1 MKELLENWQKF
12 LEEDETDLL
21 TEVAPQPGTGR
32 GPADRQQFRQD
43 KQDAESL
50 TSRKASALS
59 NWQANKQDY
68 VSPKQARINK
78 QNRDYSQTGPDA
90 PEYAKKYQQ
99 KRNTGM
105 FAGEDTGFLSK
116 LTPNIPEIGS
126 GPRAR
131 DQKSYTKRQAKIKTR
146 DDKRRK
152 SAEAANARA
161 GAQTQRRADKETAVT
176 ARDRDY
182 GSDSMWGSSAI
193 GQMVRQQADKS
204 STKDKTNKA
213 KALEALPGEKRSAFR
228 PESGE
233 SRFSDKQMDW
243 MKQNPNLVRQ
253 NMITT
258 HATGK
263 PGDKGY
269 EPEQRTA
276 LASKNPGSHAP
287 LADQGS
293 RWARAGRA
301 INPFDQQSK
310 DARMYKGVQQVSQN
324 QLARQQAAR
333 AQGLTPAEMVRG
345 TTNRQNWD
353 KNWKARSQMP
363 GPTAQPAPTRPP
375 APTPA
380 QNPAAIPPQHAGS
393 GIVPGSARALPV
405 VNPKQTAQQQG
416 GGESFAPGTTETQKD
431 LLRRSAGV
439 KPPPH
444 RDDELQEIKSFL
456 NKWEQFAARDLV
468 QEEIEP
474 SDVDVSSFKI
484 NQTLEPNV
492 WEGDQNLN
500 PTVRRRLLHL
510 VDKFWQS
517 LDLPD
522 LRIED
527 ITFTGSL
534 ANHNWSQF
542 SDVDLHILVD
552 FTNLPGIDEIT
563 EALMTAKRV
572 DWNNKHNIEIF
583 GFEVEIY
590 IQDSNEVHHSTGVY
604 SVLHDQWEVKPQ
616 YEDFT
621 IDYDNVKIKAAH
633 IMNQID
639 KIEREFNNENYE
651 ESISDVERLKE
662 KLRKFRKCGL
672 EQGGEYSPENLA
684 FKALRRNGYLE
695 KLSRFKIDSYDK
707 IMSL

>member
-12 LEEDETDLL
+12 LEEGEADLL
-21 TEVAPQPGTGR
+21 TEQLPGASR
-32 GPADRQQFRQD
+32 HDRQQVRSG
-43 KQDAESL
+43 ESTADPGGL
-50 TSRKASALS
+50 EQRKASALS
-59 NWQANKQDY
+59 NWQKDKQDY
-68 VSPKQARINK
+68 VSPAQARTNK
-78 QNRDYSQTGPDA
+78 QNRDYSQTGADA
-90 PEYAKKYQQ
+90 PEYAKEYQ
-99 KRNTGM
+99 KSRNTGL
-105 FAGEDTGFLSK
+105 FG
-116 LTPNIPEIGS
+116 

-146 DDKRRK
+146 DAKRRK
-152 SAEAANARA
+152 SAEAANTRA

-204 STKDKTNKA
+204 TTKDKTNKA
-213 KALEALPGEKRSAFR
+213 KALEALPGEERSAFR

-233 SRFSDKQMDW
+233 SRFSDKQIDW

-263 PGDKGY
+263 PGEKGY
-269 EPEQRTA
+269 EPAQATA

-333 AQGLTPAEMVRG
+333 AQGLSSAEMVRG

-353 KNWKARSQMP
+353 QNWKARSQMP
-363 GPTAQPAPTRPP
+363 GPLAQPAPTRAPAPRTKRQGGAPPPP
-375 APTPA
+375 A
-380 QNPAAIPPQHAGS
+380 
-393 GIVPGSARALPV
+393 
-405 VNPKQTAQQQG
+405 VNPTQTAQQQG
-416 GGESFAPGTTETQKD
+416 GGEVFAPGTTEAQKD
-431 LLRRSAGV
+431 LLRKSAGIRA
-439 KPPPH
+439 PAPH

-468 QEEIEP
+468 QEEVEP
-474 SDVDVSSFKI
+474 SDVDVSSFRI

-492 WEGDQNLN
+492 WEEDQSLN

-572 DWNNKHNIEIF
+572 NWNKKHNIEIF

-639 KIEREFNNENYE
+639 KIEREFNNENYK

>member
-1 MKELLENWQKF
+1 
-12 LEEDETDLL
+12 
-21 TEVAPQPGTGR
+21 
-32 GPADRQQFRQD
+32 
-43 KQDAESL
+43 
-50 TSRKASALS
+50 
-59 NWQANKQDY
+59 
-68 VSPKQARINK
+68 
-78 QNRDYSQTGPDA
+78 
-90 PEYAKKYQQ
+90 
-99 KRNTGM
+99 
-105 FAGEDTGFLSK
+105 
-116 LTPNIPEIGS
+116 
-126 GPRAR
+126 
-131 DQKSYTKRQAKIKTR
+131 
-146 DDKRRK
+146 
-152 SAEAANARA
+152 
-161 GAQTQRRADKETAVT
+161 
-176 ARDRDY
+176 
-182 GSDSMWGSSAI
+182 
-193 GQMVRQQADKS
+193 
-204 STKDKTNKA
+204 
-213 KALEALPGEKRSAFR
+213 
-228 PESGE
+228 
-233 SRFSDKQMDW
+233 
-243 MKQNPNLVRQ
+243 
-253 NMITT
+253 
-258 HATGK
+258 
-263 PGDKGY
+263 
-269 EPEQRTA
+269 
-276 LASKNPGSHAP
+276 
-287 LADQGS
+287 
-293 RWARAGRA
+293 
-301 INPFDQQSK
+301 
-310 DARMYKGVQQVSQN
+310 VQQVSQN
-324 QLARQQAAR
+324 QLAHQQAAR

-353 KNWKARSQMP
+353 QNWKARSQMP
-363 GPTAQPAPTRPP
+363 GPLAQPAPTRAPAPRVKRQDGAPPAAVPQVGGQPP
-375 APTPA
+375 APQSQPKDFRPAPVKLPTGWAKSGETQAQAIERFKKMPLNQQIHPTPA
-380 QNPAAIPPQHAGS
+380 
-393 GIVPGSARALPV
+393 
-405 VNPKQTAQQQG
+405 
-416 GGESFAPGTTETQKD
+416 
-431 LLRRSAGV
+431 
-439 KPPPH
+439 PPH
-444 RDDELQEIKSFL
+444 RDDDLQEIKSFL

-492 WEGDQNLN
+492 WEGDQSLN
-500 PTVRRRLLHL
+500 STVRRKLLHL

-522 LRIED
+522 LRIDD

-552 FTNLPGIDEIT
+552 FRDLPGIDEIT

-572 DWNNKHNIEIF
+572 NWNNKHNIEIF

-604 SVLHDQWEVKPQ
+604 SVLHDRWEAKPQ

-621 IDYDNVKIKAAH
+621 IDYENVKIKAAH

>member
-1 MKELLENWQKF
+1 
-12 LEEDETDLL
+12 
-21 TEVAPQPGTGR
+21 
-32 GPADRQQFRQD
+32 
-43 KQDAESL
+43 
-50 TSRKASALS
+50 
-59 NWQANKQDY
+59 
-68 VSPKQARINK
+68 
-78 QNRDYSQTGPDA
+78 
-90 PEYAKKYQQ
+90 
-99 KRNTGM
+99 
-105 FAGEDTGFLSK
+105 
-116 LTPNIPEIGS
+116 
-126 GPRAR
+126 
-131 DQKSYTKRQAKIKTR
+131 
-146 DDKRRK
+146 
-152 SAEAANARA
+152 
-161 GAQTQRRADKETAVT
+161 
-176 ARDRDY
+176 
-182 GSDSMWGSSAI
+182 
-193 GQMVRQQADKS
+193 
-204 STKDKTNKA
+204 
-213 KALEALPGEKRSAFR
+213 
-228 PESGE
+228 
-233 SRFSDKQMDW
+233 
-243 MKQNPNLVRQ
+243 
-253 NMITT
+253 
-258 HATGK
+258 
-263 PGDKGY
+263 
-269 EPEQRTA
+269 
-276 LASKNPGSHAP
+276 
-287 LADQGS
+287 
-293 RWARAGRA
+293 
-301 INPFDQQSK
+301 
-310 DARMYKGVQQVSQN
+310 
-324 QLARQQAAR
+324 
-333 AQGLTPAEMVRG
+333 MVRG

-353 KNWKARSQMP
+353 QNWKARSQMP
-363 GPTAQPAPTRPP
+363 GPLAQPAPTRAPAPRTKRQGGAPPPP
-375 APTPA
+375 A
-380 QNPAAIPPQHAGS
+380 
-393 GIVPGSARALPV
+393 
-405 VNPKQTAQQQG
+405 VNPTQTAQQQG
-416 GGESFAPGTTETQKD
+416 GGEVFAPGTTEAQKD
-431 LLRRSAGV
+431 LLRKSAGIRA
-439 KPPPH
+439 PAPH

-468 QEEIEP
+468 QEEVEP
-474 SDVDVSSFKI
+474 SDVDVSSFRI

-492 WEGDQNLN
+492 WEGDQSLN
-500 PTVRRRLLHL
+500 STVRRRLLHL

-572 DWNNKHNIEIF
+572 NWNKKHNIEIF

-639 KIEREFNNENYE
+639 KIEREFNNENYK

>member
-12 LEEDETDLL
+12 LEENETDLL
-21 TEVAPQPGTGR
+21 TEQLPGASR
-32 GPADRQQFRQD
+32 HDRQQVRATASQARGELE
-43 KQDAESL
+43 Q
-50 TSRKASALS
+50 RKAGALA
-59 NWQANKQDY
+59 NWQKDKQDY
-68 VSPKQARINK
+68 VSPAQARINK

-90 PEYAKKYQQ
+90 PEYAKEYQ
-99 KRNTGM
+99 KSRNTGL
-105 FAGEDTGFLSK
+105 FG
-116 LTPNIPEIGS
+116 

-146 DDKRRK
+146 DAKRRK

-161 GAQTQRRADKETAVT
+161 SAQTQRRSDREAAVT

-182 GSDSMWGSSAI
+182 GSNSMWGSSAI

-204 STKDKTNKA
+204 TTKDKTNKA
-213 KALEALPGEKRSAFR
+213 KALEALPGEERSAFR

-263 PGDKGY
+263 PGEKGY

-276 LASKNPGSHAP
+276 LASRNPGSHAP

-301 INPFDQQSK
+301 LNPFDQQSK
-310 DARMYKGVQQVSQN
+310 DARMYKSVQQVSQN

-333 AQGLTPAEMVRG
+333 AQGLTPAEMARG

-353 KNWKARSQMP
+353 QNWKARSQMP

-375 APTPA
+375 APRARTQGGAPPA
-380 QNPAAIPPQHAGS
+380 QLTT
-393 GIVPGSARALPV
+393 PG
-405 VNPKQTAQQQG
+405 QG
-416 GGESFAPGTTETQKD
+416 GLPPGWIRPGETQAQAVER
-431 LLRRSAGV
+431 LRNHPLGQPTTA
-439 KPPPH
+439 PH

-468 QEEIEP
+468 QEEVEP
-474 SDVDVSSFKI
+474 SDVDVSSFRI

-492 WEGDQNLN
+492 WEGDQSLN

-572 DWNNKHNIEIF
+572 NWNKKHNIEIF

-604 SVLHDQWEVKPQ
+604 SVLHDRWEVKPQ

>member
-12 LEEDETDLL
+12 LEEDEIDLL
-21 TEVAPQPGTGR
+21 AEQATAEYSNAARNFVNPRTPTE
-32 GPADRQQFRQD
+32 AD
-43 KQDAESL
+43 K
-50 TSRKASALS
+50 KASALA

-68 VSPKQARINK
+68 VSPKQKRTNK

-105 FAGEDTGFLSK
+105 FGSEVGLTG
-116 LTPNIPEIGS
+116 GAA

-204 STKDKTNKA
+204 TTKDKTNKA
-213 KALEALPGEKRSAFR
+213 KALEALPGEERAWYR

-253 NMITT
+253 QTAMGGATFDGVT
-258 HATGK
+258 RATGV
-263 PGDKGY
+263 
-269 EPEQRTA
+269 E
-276 LASKNPGSHAP
+276 NPDSHAP
-287 LADQGS
+287 LADRGS
-293 RWARAGRA
+293 KLRRAGRA

-324 QLARQQAAR
+324 QLAHQQAAR

-353 KNWKARSQMP
+353 QNWKARSQMP
-363 GPTAQPAPTRPP
+363 GPTAQPAPTRAP
-375 APTPA
+375 APTAP
-380 QNPAAIPPQHAGS
+380 QNPAVIPPQHAGS
-393 GIVPGSARALPV
+393 GIVPDSARALPV

-416 GGESFAPGTTETQKD
+416 GGESFAPGTTGTQKD
-431 LLRRSAGV
+431 LLRQSAGV

-444 RDDELQEIKSFL
+444 RDDDLQEIKSFL

-492 WEGDQNLN
+492 WEGDQSLN
-500 PTVRRRLLHL
+500 STVRRRLLHL

-522 LRIED
+522 LRIDD

-552 FTNLPGIDEIT
+552 FANLPGIDEIT

-572 DWNNKHNIEIF
+572 NWNNKHNIEIF

-604 SVLHDQWEVKPQ
+604 SVLHDRWEAKPQ

-621 IDYDNVKIKAAH
+621 IDYENVKIKAAH